1 MTMAVKTLVKSDQ
14 PICIKIGTI
23 SVIVRKLDRGKA
35 HVVVVDAP
43 RDAPISISNSDMPPC
58 G

>member
-1 MTMAVKTLVKSDQ
+1 MAVKTLVRSNQ

-43 RDAPISISNSDMPPC
+43 RDAPISISNNDMPPC